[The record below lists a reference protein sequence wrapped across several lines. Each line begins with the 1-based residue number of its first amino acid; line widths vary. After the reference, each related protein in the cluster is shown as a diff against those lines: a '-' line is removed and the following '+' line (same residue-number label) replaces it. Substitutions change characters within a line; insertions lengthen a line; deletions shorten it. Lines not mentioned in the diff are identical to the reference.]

1 MIRAFLAK
9 LRGLHDA
16 IRHDDQIA
24 ATGGDDDDE
33 DGSDDD
39 GKVAR

>member
-1 MIRAFLAK
+1 MITSLLTW
-9 LRGLHDA
+9 LRRYHDA

-24 ATGGDDDDE
+24 AAGGDDDDE